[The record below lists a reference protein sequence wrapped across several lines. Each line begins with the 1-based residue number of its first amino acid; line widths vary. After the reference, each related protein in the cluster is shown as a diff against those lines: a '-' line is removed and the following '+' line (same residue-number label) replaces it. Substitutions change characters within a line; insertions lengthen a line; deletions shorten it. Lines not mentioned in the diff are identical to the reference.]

1 VVLENIFKLIEEI
14 SLAKN
19 RNTNKLYRSQNS
31 IATRVASNNF
41 LKRHALIQ
49 RQFPQDNRYH
59 ILKLKGDP
67 LAYLKLANNDLRQ
80 VSAKNRLSREGSS
93 RLSYQ
98 QARFDR
104 QRRNSL
110 EKNPITGN
118 SFKKPII

>member
-19 RNTNKLYRSQNS
+19 RNVNRLYRSQNS

-67 LAYLKLANNDLRQ
+67 LAKLKLANNDLRQ
-80 VSAKNRLSREGSS
+80 VSAKTRLSREGAS

-104 QRRNSL
+104 QRQNSL
-110 EKNPITGN
+110 VKNPITKS
-118 SFKKPII
+118 SFKRSLI